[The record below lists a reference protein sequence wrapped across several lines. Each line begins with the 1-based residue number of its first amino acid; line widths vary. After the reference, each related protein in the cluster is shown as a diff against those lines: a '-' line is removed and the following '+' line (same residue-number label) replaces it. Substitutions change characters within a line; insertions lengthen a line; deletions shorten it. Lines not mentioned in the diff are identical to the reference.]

1 MKRRRKTNMKK
12 IVNTDKAPAAI
23 GPYAQAVEIDSL
35 VITSGQLPI
44 DPATGAFPEGIAE
57 QTRQSLTNVKAI
69 LAEAGLGMD
78 KVIKTTVF
86 LSDMNNFGAMNEVY
100 ATFFG
105 EGGYPA
111 RSAVEVARLPKDAL
125 VEIEVIAVK

>member
-1 MKRRRKTNMKK
+1 MKK

-23 GPYAQAVEIDSL
+23 GPYAQAVEIDGL
-35 VITSGQLPI
+35 VFTSGQLPI
-44 DPATGAFPEGIAE
+44 DPATGAFPAGIAE
-57 QTRQSLTNVKAI
+57 QTRQSLTNVKSI
-69 LAEAGLGMD
+69 LAQAGLSMD
-78 KVIKTTVF
+78 QVIKTTVF

>member
-1 MKRRRKTNMKK
+1 MKTL
-12 IVNTDKAPAAI
+12 ISTDQAPAAI
-23 GPYAQAVEIDSL
+23 GPYAQAVETAGL

-44 DPATGAFPEGIAE
+44 DPATGTFPDGIQA

-69 LAEAGLGMD
+69 LTKAGVGMD
-78 KVIKTTVF
+78 QVLKTTVF

-125 VEIEVIAVK
+125 VEIEVIAAK

>member
-1 MKRRRKTNMKK
+1 MKK
-12 IVNTDKAPAAI
+12 IVNTNQAPAAI
-23 GPYAQAVEIDSL
+23 GPYSQAIALNGL

-69 LAEAGLGMD
+69 LAEAGVTMD
-78 KVIKTTVF
+78 QVVKTTVF

-100 ATFFG
+100 ATFFS
-105 EGGYPA
+105 EGNYPA

-125 VEIEVIAVK
+125 VEIEVIATL

>member
-1 MKRRRKTNMKK
+1 MKDEKG
-12 IVNTDKAPAAI
+12 DKY
-23 GPYAQAVEIDSL
+23 G
-35 VITSGQLPI
+35 
-44 DPATGAFPEGIAE
+44 TGAGGDRAVCTGGSGGSFPEGIAE

-69 LAEAGLGMD
+69 LAEAGVGMD
-78 KVIKTTVF
+78 RVIKTTVF

-125 VEIEVIAVK
+125 VEIEVIAAL

>member
-1 MKRRRKTNMKK
+1 MKK
-12 IVNTDKAPAAI
+12 EINTERAPAAI
-23 GPYAQAVEIDSL
+23 GPYAQAVAVDGL

-44 DPATGAFPEGIAE
+44 DPSTGSFPEGIAE

-69 LAEAGLGMD
+69 LAEAGVGMD
-78 KVIKTTVF
+78 RVIKTTVF

-111 RSAVEVARLPKDAL
+111 RSAVEVARLPKAAL
-125 VEIEVIAVK
+125 VEIAVIAAL

>member
-1 MKRRRKTNMKK
+1 MKT
-12 IVNTDKAPAAI
+12 IINTSNAPAAI
-23 GPYAQAVEIDSL
+23 GPYAQAVQTGNL
-35 VITSGQLPI
+35 VFTSGQLPI
-44 DPATGAFPEGIAE
+44 DPATGAFPEGIQA
-57 QTRQSLTNVKAI
+57 QTKQSLTNVKAI
-69 LAEAGLGMD
+69 LAEAGVGMEN
-78 KVIKTTVF
+78 VIKTTVF

-125 VEIEVIAVK
+125 VEIEVIAAL